1 MMEYDNEPITKTTVG
16 IPEQHRKRWRFY
28 GRAVWVL
35 AVVSFWLP
43 FWVALPQMRGSLP
56 LDGNPFLHTELLIV
70 IFLLGAILLAVY
82 ESCGWLLKGYCFF
95 RAETMEHIKLFAYYR
110 SEAAKPV
117 RAQVREHLFG
127 GALAVFLATTLY
139 SLYALLRMLL

>member
-1 MMEYDNEPITKTTVG
+1 MMEYDNEQIPNTAAA

-35 AVVSFWLP
+35 AVVSFWLQ
-43 FWVALPQMRGSLP
+43 FSTALSQMRGYLP
-56 LDGNPFLHTELLIV
+56 LDDNPFLHTALLTV
-70 IFLLGAILLAVY
+70 VFLLGAILLAIY
-82 ESCGWLLKGYCFF
+82 QGCGWLLKGYCFF

-110 SEAAKPV
+110 SEAAEPV

-127 GALAVFLATTLY
+127 GALAVCLVTTLY
-139 SLYALLRMLL
+139 SLCSLLRPLF